1 MKWYDDIKEELT
13 IVSIFILGIAIIFS
27 DITNKGII
35 LGTLV
40 GGLIGVLKGEKK
52 NSRGGNSD
60 KISGPDKPDS
70 S

>member
-35 LGTLV
+35 LGTLI
-40 GGLIGVLKGEKK
+40 GGLIGVLKGTKK
-52 NSRGGNSD
+52 NGGGNDVKVS
-60 KISGPDKPDS
+60 SPDKPDS